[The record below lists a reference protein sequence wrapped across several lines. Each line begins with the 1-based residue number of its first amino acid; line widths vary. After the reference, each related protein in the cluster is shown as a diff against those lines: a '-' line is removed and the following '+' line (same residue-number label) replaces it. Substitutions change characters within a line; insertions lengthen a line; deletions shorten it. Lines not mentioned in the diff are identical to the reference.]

1 MTSQFDLTRF
11 YAVMICNLVFQ
22 LGFLTQEFQIPYK
35 RAFVTFAIQHSNT
48 CFEKTSENL
57 NVAKEN
63 WRQEQNLA
71 NSKSTTRSSRSSYRA
86 GYYDDIF

>member
-1 MTSQFDLTRF
+1 M
-11 YAVMICNLVFQ
+11 
-22 LGFLTQEFQIPYK
+22 
-35 RAFVTFAIQHSNT
+35 TFAIQHSNT

-63 WRQEQNLA
+63 WRQEQKLA